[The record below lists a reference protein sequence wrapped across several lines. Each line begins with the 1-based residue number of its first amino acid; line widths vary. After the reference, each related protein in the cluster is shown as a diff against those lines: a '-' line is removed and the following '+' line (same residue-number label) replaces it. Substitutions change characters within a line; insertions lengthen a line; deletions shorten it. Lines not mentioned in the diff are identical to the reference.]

1 MSEPSPRQRVERAV
15 ELLASSTMRIEQ
27 NVRIPSRGDLQSA
40 VLTGCM
46 RDGAAT
52 GLALEGGGESL
63 TFWIGDEQGAIDLRP
78 VGAEA
83 LESLSVAIPGIDKG
97 LVQWDR
103 SNHQAERTLREL
115 LRLHLTCDPARW
127 LHLFEVLADGVE
139 TNPEQAASVLV
150 GTPVWR
156 LLELLGLPPELFD
169 DIVRKMALDNG
180 MYPADEM
187 VRHLVNRDEPRVGNL
202 GAAIA
207 AAFAED
213 GSIHIVQIVVD
224 LAPWLHVVRPDL
236 VPGDTFPI
244 VAWQTYE
251 PVDDDESVHEVAFPG
266 DAPDITA
273 SLGALVPPDEEI
285 RQLLA
290 QEHSAPGAA
299 SIPDGSI
306 RVDPN
311 MIEDL
316 RSQSGAMYFVLSD
329 ADPVAAP
336 GAISA
341 MIDAVR
347 AVRHP
352 DEPTEALASYVSAP
366 TMTDDGGWF
375 FADISDMEEEDEI
388 LVELVAGVAV
398 AAEGLLEHGTVSA
411 TPPASETAQQPDER

>member
-1 MSEPSPRQRVERAV
+1 MEPSPRERVARAV
-15 ELLASSTMRIEQ
+15 ELLASSTVLIEQ

-40 VLTGCM
+40 VLTGWI
-46 RDGAAT
+46 RDGEAT

-63 TFWIGDEQGAIDLRP
+63 TFWIGDERGAIDLRP

-115 LRLHLTCDPARW
+115 LRLHLTCDPTRW
-127 LHLFEVLADGVE
+127 LHLFEALADGVE

-150 GTPVWR
+150 GAPVWR

-187 VRHLVNRDEPRVGNL
+187 VRHLVDRAEPRVGNL
-202 GAAIA
+202 AAAIA

-213 GSIHIVQIVVD
+213 GSISIVQIVVD

-244 VAWQTYE
+244 VAWQTFE
-251 PVDDDESVHEVAFPG
+251 PVDDENSVNAVSFPS
-266 DAPDITA
+266 DAPDITP
-273 SLGALVPPDEEI
+273 SLGALVPPNEEI
-285 RQLLA
+285 RQMLA
-290 QEHSAPGAA
+290 QQDAA
-299 SIPDGSI
+299 TGPAETPDGTV

-316 RSQSGAMYFVLSD
+316 RSQSGAMYFALTD
-329 ADPVAAP
+329 ADPTAA
-336 GAISA
+336 AAALEA
-341 MIDAVR
+341 MAAAVWD
-347 AVRHP
+347 VRHP
-352 DEPTEALASYVSAP
+352 DEPSEALASHVSAP
-366 TMTDDGGWF
+366 VLTGDGGWF
-375 FADISDMEEEDEI
+375 IADISDMEEEDEI

-398 AAEGLLEHGTVSA
+398 AAEGVLDGGTISA
-411 TPPASETAQQPDER
+411 SAPPAGTEGA